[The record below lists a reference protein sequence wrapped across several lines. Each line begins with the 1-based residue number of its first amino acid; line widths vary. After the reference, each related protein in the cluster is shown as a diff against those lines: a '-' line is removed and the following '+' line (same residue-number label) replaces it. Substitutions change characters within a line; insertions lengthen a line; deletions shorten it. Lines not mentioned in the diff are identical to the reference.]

1 MFIQSTSQNSI
12 RINKKRYLRKKKQIE
27 KKKELLTKR

>member
-1 MFIQSTSQNSI
+1 MFMQSTTQNSI
-12 RINKKRYLRKKKQIE
+12 RINKKRYLRKKQIE